1 MAGSDSSG
9 APSIWLSVITAGGAL
24 AAAGLSA
31 YVTYYTSVLE
41 ATISEKQAQTQ
52 QTIVELQE
60 STKATISEK
69 QAQTQQTI
77 VELQESTKATISANQ
92 AVTQQTIAEL
102 QESTKRQISDLE
114 SSFKRA
120 ELFTRS
126 IKELKDEDTSA
137 LVLMGLWP
145 LFSRPEER
153 RVIIAA
159 ALHVGNP
166 EVIDAL
172 RKLGTELDPFL
183 ETVIQEAMSS
193 DNPGVAAAATAF
205 VKARKAEMLDGLLR
219 PLVKQLVKVERA
231 SRRYTTDNAEPEAT
245 ILREGNVRIR
255 NLLREKADL
264 VPADLKSDA
273 GRLIE
278 HYDEWLEEYERLGDK
293 EASIR
298 ELVSVGPDVA
308 GGVDATFGFVVE
320 HGGILRQQIGSGRR
334 NL

>member
-60 STKATISEK
+60 STKATIS
-69 QAQTQQTI
+69 
-77 VELQESTKATISANQ
+77 ANQ

-114 SSFKRA
+114 SSFKRV